1 VSRGNWNAD
10 NISPGGAEEA
20 PSPTIVKPISDMF
33 FLSVFICV
41 HPWPIRFLL
50 GKKSKLATDEH
61 G

>member
-1 VSRGNWNAD
+1 MASIIAEEFTAPENRSVT
-10 NISPGGAEEA
+10 SPGLA
-20 PSPTIVKPISDMF
+20 ISDMF